1 MNLDACKN
9 TVKAGHVLWFKI
21 KDLHI
26 ILEFAVTNVDF
37 DDSNDNNSVFWDLIV
52 TKIEDFFSYITSES
66 TIVNIMSQTN
76 NNVDRKREIWN
87 NYELLIDKLF
97 KLALSREYKIIH
109 NYEEF
114 IDGIN
119 ILFVYLENTLKES
132 ILKGEIYSF

>member
-26 ILEFAVTNVDF
+26 ILEFVVANIDF
-37 DDSNDNNSVFWDLIV
+37 DDSNDNNTDFWDLIV
-52 TKIEDFFSYITSES
+52 TKIEDFFSYIISES

-76 NNVDRKREIWN
+76 YDADRKREIWD

-97 KLALSREYKIIH
+97 ELVLSREYKIIH

-114 IDGIN
+114 IDSIN
-119 ILFVYLENTLKES
+119 ALLVFWENTLKES
-132 ILKGEIYSF
+132 LLN